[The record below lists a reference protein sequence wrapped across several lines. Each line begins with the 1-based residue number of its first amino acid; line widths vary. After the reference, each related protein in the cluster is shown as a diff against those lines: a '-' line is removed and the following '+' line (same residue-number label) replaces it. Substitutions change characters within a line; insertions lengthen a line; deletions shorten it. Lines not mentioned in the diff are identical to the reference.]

1 MVFRTLI
8 LQFNM
13 CTPGREDAEV
23 KLYSK
28 SRIQSLARPNHR
40 GRAKKELGSGLPVS
54 CKPQGG
60 VGNISSINN
69 CATRLRIA
77 LHDMSQTLDDE
88 VFKSWERTASSVVAM
103 PFR

>member
-1 MVFRTLI
+1 
-8 LQFNM
+8 M

-28 SRIQSLARPNHR
+28 AEQSLARPNHR
-40 GRAKKELGSGLPVS
+40 GRAKKELDQAAGILQALGGSAIL
-54 CKPQGG
+54 
-60 VGNISSINN
+60 SINN

-88 VFKSWERTASSVVAM
+88 VFKAAGAHGA
-103 PFR
+103 FRSGDAFRL

>member
-1 MVFRTLI
+1 
-8 LQFNM
+8 M

-28 SRIQSLARPNHR
+28 AEYKPREAKPPLQSQKKSWIRLPYPASPGR
-40 GRAKKELGSGLPVS
+40 GRQYLQHQQLRDG
-54 CKPQGG
+54 
-60 VGNISSINN
+60 
-69 CATRLRIA
+69 LRIA

-88 VFKSWERTASSVVAM
+88 VFKKWERTASSVVAM